1 MLYFNHDTQASKDDR
16 IIALRSSMGGAA
28 VDAYWT
34 IIELIHRDETEL
46 VLGES
51 QMLTKSVSAWL
62 FTDEKTLM
70 QWVEYMLEVGLL
82 VLCDR
87 TNESVIVT
95 SERARGNI
103 AAYQQKAETAR
114 ENGKNGGRKP
124 SKNRV
129 GSNSDSKTNQ
139 DRTVS
144 KRKSKS
150 KSNKE
155 DIPNGISK
163 KNSTFSPP
171 SVDEVKAY
179 ASEKGYSIDAERFC
193 DFYRSKGWMVGKN
206 KMKDWRAAVRN
217 WNRNSAS
224 KAVSSYG
231 KYDR

>member
-16 IIALRSSMGGAA
+16 IIALRSFMGGAA

-46 VLGES
+46 VFGEN

-87 TNESVIVT
+87 TSESVIVT

-103 AAYQQKAETAR
+103 VAYQQKVETAR

-129 GSNSDSKTNQ
+129 GSNSVSKTNQ

-144 KRKSKS
+144 KRKS

-171 SVDEVKAY
+171 TVDEVKSY
-179 ASEKGYSIDAERFC
+179 ASEKGYAIDAERFC
-193 DFYRSKGWMVGKN
+193 DFYASKGWMVGKN

-224 KAVSSYG
+224 KAVRDYG

>member
-46 VLGES
+46 VLGEN

-87 TNESVIVT
+87 TSESVIVT
-95 SERARGNI
+95 SERAKENI
-103 AAYQQKAETAR
+103 VAYQQKAETAR

-129 GSNSDSKTNQ
+129 GSTSVSKMNQ
-139 DRTVS
+139 DRTVR
-144 KRKSKS
+144 KRKS

-163 KNSTFSPP
+163 KSSPFSPP
-171 SVDEVKAY
+171 TVDDVKAY
-179 ASEKGYSIDAERFC
+179 ASEKGYSLDAERFC
-193 DFYRSKGWMVGKN
+193 YFYASKGWMVGKN

-224 KAVSSYG
+224 KVVSNYG

>member
-1 MLYFNHDTQASKDDR
+1 MLYFNHDTQASKDDK
-16 IIALRSSMGGAA
+16 IIALRSAMGGAA

-46 VLGES
+46 VLGEN

-87 TNESVIVT
+87 TSESVIVT

-103 AAYQQKAETAR
+103 VAYQQKAETAR

-129 GSNSDSKTNQ
+129 GSTSVSKTNQ

-144 KRKSKS
+144 KRKS

-163 KNSTFSPP
+163 KNSIFSPP
-171 SVDEVKAY
+171 TIDEVKAY
-179 ASEKGYSIDAERFC
+179 ASAKGYSIDAEQFC
-193 DFYRSKGWMVGKN
+193 DFYASKGWMVGKN

-224 KAVSSYG
+224 KVVSNYG

>member
-46 VLGES
+46 VFGEN

-87 TNESVIVT
+87 TSESVVVT

-103 AAYQQKAETAR
+103 VAYQQKVETAR

-129 GSNSDSKTNQ
+129 GSTSVSKTNQ

-163 KNSTFSPP
+163 KSSTFSPP
-171 SVDEVKAY
+171 TVDEVKAY

-193 DFYRSKGWMVGKN
+193 DFYASKGWMVGKN
-206 KMKDWRAAVRN
+206 KMKDWRAAARN

-224 KAVSSYG
+224 KAVSDYG